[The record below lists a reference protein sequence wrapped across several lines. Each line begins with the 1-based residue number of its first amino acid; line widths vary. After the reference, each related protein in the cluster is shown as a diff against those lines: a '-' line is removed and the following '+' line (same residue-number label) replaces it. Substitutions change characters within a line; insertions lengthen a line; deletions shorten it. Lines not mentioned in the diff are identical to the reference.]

1 MAATFLNI
9 TAVGTF
15 GLAVT
20 SPLLEHARIV
30 SQQSTNY
37 LIESD
42 MIKSLIIASDL
53 SWWQYVSWPFAIGA
67 LAVHV
72 MAHMLMGL
80 IDPEE

>member
-1 MAATFLNI
+1 
-9 TAVGTF
+9 
-15 GLAVT
+15 
-20 SPLLEHARIV
+20 
-30 SQQSTNY
+30 
-37 LIESD
+37 